1 MKPFNYGQAMEVF
14 QNCIFRE
21 KMGCDPR
28 VWGRTRAPMREGLT
42 VFFPISLVSLMDA
55 NCSKFCPNVNNRYCS
70 TCKIKNDKY
79 CITGIISL

>member
-1 MKPFNYGQAMEVF
+1 MGKEWKYFKTASLGK
-14 QNCIFRE
+14 

-55 NCSKFCPNVNNRYCS
+55 NCSKFCPKVNNKYCS